1 MCRCRSIAALV
12 LASLAWLPHAA
23 VAQPGQ
29 LDTSFGT
36 NGRVTTSV
44 SARDSASAL
53 ALQADGKI
61 VAAGRAASSSDPSTG
76 NFAVV
81 RYNSNGTLDGSFGSA
96 GKVTTDFAGF
106 DDAATSIVI
115 QPDGKIVVA
124 GYATFVGFRDGMAPG
139 QHLALARYNGT
150 WESEIRRSG
159 LAEGSRWIG
168 HRSKSCSAARPLV

>member
-1 MCRCRSIAALV
+1 MGRLSRPAGQRARS
-12 LASLAWLPHAA
+12 
-23 VAQPGQ
+23 
-29 LDTSFGT
+29 
-36 NGRVTTSV
+36 N
-44 SARDSASAL
+44 
-53 ALQADGKI
+53 
-61 VAAGRAASSSDPSTG
+61 PSTG

-139 QHLALARYNGT
+139 RHLALARSNGP
-150 WESEIRRSG
+150 
-159 LAEGSRWIG
+159 GSLDPSFGTGGKVTMDRAPLQILFG
-168 HRSKSCSAARPLV
+168 SPPSC